1 MYCLQRSLL
10 YNTDY
15 IITQSRTLRS
25 YLEMFKMLD
34 LSAIPER
41 KHNLGNEGYSQHAMI
56 RAFIVK
62 SREHIESIP
71 RLIDYLDGN
80 LILAEMCGF
89 PDGKLPHSSQF
100 YRFIAKT
107 KHSLL
112 ENLFYS
118 NNKKLIEQNI
128 VTLDIFIMDSKPVLA
143 ATRDNNLKNSDRNL
157 TDKEKKPKRNPEAT
171 LCYLSKSPDHSTTYF
186 WGYRSHVIVSK
197 EGIALAEVTLPNN
210 VSDHVVAKRLIR
222 KLKKIYKFEKGV
234 LFIGDAAYDVN
245 ELYEFIIDTL
255 KCRAFI
261 PINPR
266 AAKEPHTLGIN
277 GRPLCDANLEMASD
291 GQWFDKRRKTIKHK
305 FICPLKASKTFSSKY
320 PGGCPTCNP
329 KFMGYGCTK
338 YFCEQ
343 RTARASVPRDSAE
356 YAREYSR
363 RIVVEQYF
371 SRLGMVEAYQTT
383 HYRLNIVKNQMTIAH
398 LTQSLVALAA
408 ASIKQ
413 VKKIRCYRTFAS
425 VA

>member
-1 MYCLQRSLL
+1 MYCFQRSMFL
-10 YNTDY
+10 NSDY
-15 IITQSRTLRS
+15 TIMQSRTLRS

-34 LSAIPER
+34 LSTIPDR

-80 LILAEMCGF
+80 PILAEMCGF
-89 PDGKLPHSSQF
+89 PYGKLPHSSQF

-107 KHSLL
+107 KHSLF

-118 NNKKLIEQNI
+118 IDKKLIEQDV
-128 VTLDIFIMDSKPVLA
+128 VTMETFIMDSKPVLA
-143 ATRDNNLKNSDRNL
+143 ATSENNLKNSDRNL
-157 TDKEKKPKRNPEAT
+157 TDKGKKPKRNPQAT
-171 LCYLSKSPDHSTTYF
+171 LCYLAKSPDHSTTFF
-186 WGYRSHVIVSK
+186 WGYRNHVIISK
-197 EGIALAEVTLPNN
+197 EGIALVEETLPNN
-210 VSDHVVAKRLIR
+210 VSDHEVAKRLIN
-222 KLKKIYKFEKGV
+222 KLKKIYKFKKGV
-234 LFIGDAAYDVN
+234 LFIADAAYDVN
-245 ELYEFIIDTL
+245 ALYDFIIDKL

-277 GRPLCDANLEMASD
+277 GRPLCDANLEMSSD
-291 GQWFDKRRKTIKHK
+291 GQWFEKSRRSIKHK
-305 FICPLKASKTFSSKY
+305 FICPLKASKTFAKDY
-320 PGGCPTCNP
+320 PHGCPTCNP
-329 KFMGYGCTK
+329 KFTGYGCTK
-338 YFCEQ
+338 YFSEP

-356 YAREYSR
+356 YAREYSK
-363 RIVVEQYF
+363 RITVEQYF
-371 SRLGMVEAYQTT
+371 SRLGLVEAYQTS
-383 HYRLNIVKNQMTIAH
+383 HYRLNIVKNQLTIAH
-398 LTQSLVALAA
+398 LTHSLIALAA
-408 ASIKQ
+408 ASINQ